1 MVIFA
6 ASFIS
11 GVMLGIEVKFLE
23 PKAPY
28 VYSIVVD
35 LLIIR
40 FVLQKYNNV
49 R

>member
-11 GVMLGIEVKFLE
+11 GVMLGVEVKFLE

-40 FVLQKYNNV
+40 FVLQKYKHV